1 MADPI
6 RESPRELLRRTLP
19 ASLLRAIRVFRDL
32 TPGARAVLPRVWLR
46 RVFGRTTP
54 LPAGLPARPRVLF
67 VCHGN
72 ILRSAMAEAL
82 LRSLG
87 GAEVGSAGT
96 AARDGLPADPRGIR
110 VARELGVELDGH
122 KARRLS
128 PALLASADLVV
139 VMDYLNEADV
149 IALDPAATPKLR
161 LLGSFDHRR
170 GRAREIRD
178 PFSGTEADVR
188 EAFTRIAEAVR
199 SLATAMSLGS
209 PTPEGNSRAAVR

>member
-1 MADPI
+1 MVDPS
-6 RESPRELLRRTLP
+6 RESPRKLLRRTLP
-19 ASLLRAIRVFRDL
+19 ASLLRAIRVYRDL

-46 RVFGRTTP
+46 RVFGRTTL
-54 LPAGLPARPRVLF
+54 LPPGLPPQPRVLF

-87 GAEVGSAGT
+87 GASVASAGT

-110 VARELGVELDGH
+110 VARELGADLGGH
-122 KARRLS
+122 RARRLT
-128 PALLASADLVV
+128 PDLLAAADLVV

-149 IALDPAATPKLR
+149 IALDRGGAPKVR
-161 LLGSFDHRR
+161 LLGSFNHHA
-170 GRAREIRD
+170 GRASEIRD

-188 EAFTRIAEAVR
+188 EAFTGIVDAVR
-199 SLATAMSLGS
+199 SLATALSLGR
-209 PTPEGNSRAAVR
+209 PLPESNSQPAGR